1 MNALTSELKTQLAL
15 VAAVSASHMSMPNH
29 WLPYSLVARAQNW
42 SLRKALLLTFLG
54 AFGHVSVT
62 LLLML
67 AISEIG
73 ASLISESTYRLLSTS
88 VLLLGGL
95 YYLHTYLF
103 IRRRDSC
110 CDPNKSSQSVTIA
123 PADTPMVHKTAAL
136 SLVLLTTLS
145 PCVGSMPVLLA
156 VLAPPIQMTTVL
168 FAAVTLLTSAAGVMM
183 TLVTVTYLS
192 TATLDIAKIRRHE
205 RLILGVALVLLAM
218 FTFFVF
224 SKHDHSH
231 HGHNMTH
238 MQTHQHG
245 TVKSAVHEGMTQV
258 SERDEL
264 HPHEEHHDQN
274 HDGSGGSLHNLLRNT
289 EAKSEQEASTWK
301 HIFS

>member
-15 VAAVSASHMSMPNH
+15 VAAVSASHMSMPNY

-42 SLRKALLLTFLG
+42 SLRKAIFLTFLG

-73 ASLISESTYRLLSTS
+73 ASLISESMYRLLSTS

-95 YYLHTYLF
+95 YYLHTYMF

-110 CDPNKSSQSVTIA
+110 CDPNKSSQSVTVT
-123 PADTPMVHKTAAL
+123 PADTPVVHKTAAL
-136 SLVLLTTLS
+136 SLILLTTLT

-156 VLAPPIQMTTVL
+156 VLSPPIQLTTVL
-168 FAAVTLLTSAAGVMM
+168 FAGATLLASAAGVMM
-183 TLVTVTYLS
+183 TLVTVSYLS
-192 TATLDIAKIRRHE
+192 AATLDFAKVRRHE
-205 RLILGVALVLLAM
+205 RLILGVALVVLAL

-224 SKHDHSH
+224 SKHDHAH
-231 HGHNMTH
+231 HGQDMAHVH
-238 MQTHQHG
+238 AHEHG
-245 TVKSAVHEGMTQV
+245 MMESAAHEGMAHMNEQGE
-258 SERDEL
+258 SGAHDG
-264 HPHEEHHDQN
+264 HHHQN
-274 HDGSGGSLHNLLRNT
+274 HDGLGGSLNSLLRNT
-289 EAKSEQEASTWK
+289 DIKPKQEADVR
-301 HIFS
+301 